1 MRITVRDAVA
11 ADMPALRELFL
22 RSRQETFVWQPAGA
36 FQLTDFEAQTEGE
49 RLRVAED
56 DGGQLAGF
64 VSVWEPDHFIH
75 HLYVHRPHHR
85 CGIGRVLLRALP
97 GWPATHY
104 RLKCLRANAP
114 ALAFYAACGF
124 VEIGTGSAED
134 GEYLLLESGGKDG
147 R

>member
-1 MRITVRDAVA
+1 MKIIVRDAVA
-11 ADMPALRELFL
+11 ADTPALRELFL
-22 RSRQETFVWQPAGA
+22 HSRRETFVWVPAGA
-36 FQLTDFEAQTEGE
+36 FQPADFDAQTEGE

-56 DGGQLAGF
+56 ASGRLAGF

-75 HLYVHRPHHR
+75 HLHVSRPHHR
-85 CGIGRVLLRALP
+85 SGVGRALLRALP
-97 GWPATHY
+97 GWPATRY

-124 VEIGTGSAED
+124 VEIGAGSAED
-134 GEYLLLESGGKDG
+134 GEYLLLESGDKDS

>member
-11 ADMPALRELFL
+11 ADMPVLRELFL

-36 FQLTDFEAQTEGE
+36 FQLADFEAQTEGE

-56 DGGQLAGF
+56 DDGQLAGF

-85 CGIGRVLLRALP
+85 RGIGQVLLRALP

-124 VEIGTGSAED
+124 VEIGAGSAED
-134 GEYLLLESGGKDG
+134 GEYLLLESDGKDG

>member
-1 MRITVRDAVA
+1 MA

-22 RSRQETFVWQPAGA
+22 RSRREAFVWQPAGA
-36 FQLTDFEAQTEGE
+36 FRLADFDAQTDGE

-85 CGIGRVLLRALP
+85 RGIGACRPSRWSCRSAR
-97 GWPATHY
+97 WPTGLAASGPIAY
-104 RLKCLRANAP
+104 RC
-114 ALAFYAACGF
+114 
-124 VEIGTGSAED
+124 
-134 GEYLLLESGGKDG
+134 
-147 R
+147 